1 MTPSPERAVL
11 LDTDVFSAVFVS
23 RERAVKQGLPV
34 EAWEAALEGYRV
46 LISVQTV
53 AELIGGALAASWG
66 GRRLASLRTMLAAT
80 PVVPVDPDVIDAY
93 ATLTATCKS
102 AGHALGQKV
111 HSADRWV
118 AASAIA
124 KSLPLFAGDRIYEA
138 APGVVTFL

>member
-1 MTPSPERAVL
+1 

-23 RERAVKQGLPV
+23 RDNAVKQGLPV
-34 EAWEAALEGYRV
+34 ESWESALEGYRV
-46 LISVQTV
+46 LVSVQTV
-53 AELIGGALAASWG
+53 AEMIGGAMAASWG
-66 GRRLASLRTMLAAT
+66 GRRMAALRSLLAAT

-93 ATLTATCKS
+93 ATLTATCRS
-102 AGHALGQKV
+102 AGHALAQKV

-124 KSLPLFAGDRIYEA
+124 KSLPLFAGDQIYEG